1 MINQTLE
8 RLRAMRLPAMADAC
22 QYQAGQ
28 PDITALSFEERFG
41 LIVEHEWTD
50 RQNRHLRRLLRD
62 AHLRLPAC
70 MEDLDYHPSRGLD
83 RSFMLSLATCE
94 WLQSHLNVI
103 ITGLTGCGKTYA
115 ACALG
120 NAACR
125 QGYSV
130 RYYRISQL
138 LSDLAIARADG
149 THAKLFGSICKTKLL
164 ILDDWGLVPCTQAES
179 REILDLVEDRYNLS
193 SCVIVSQVPVDHWH
207 KLLADPT
214 MADAIL
220 DRLVHN
226 SYKIALRGD
235 SMRRQK
241 TPLTPDA
248 GAKSTTQKGDC
259 Q

>member
-1 MINQTLE
+1 
-8 RLRAMRLPAMADAC
+8 MRLYAMADAC
-22 QYQAGQ
+22 RHQLEQ

-62 AHLRLPAC
+62 ARLRLPAC
-70 MEDLDYHPSRGLD
+70 MEEMDYNPVRGLD
-83 RSFMLSLATCE
+83 RSFLLSLATCE
-94 WLQSHLNVI
+94 WLQSHLNII
-103 ITGLTGCGKTYA
+103 ITGLTGCGKTWT

-130 RYYRISQL
+130 RYYRVSQL
-138 LSDLAIARADG
+138 LSDLALARADG
-149 THAKLFGSICKTKLL
+149 THAKLFSSICKVKLL

-179 REILDLVEDRYNLS
+179 REILDLVEERYNVS
-193 SCVIVSQVPVDHWH
+193 SCIIVSQVPVDHWH
-207 KLLADPT
+207 EVLVDPT

-226 SYKIALRGD
+226 SYRIALKGD
-235 SMRRQK
+235 SMRRLRS
-241 TPLTPDA
+241 PLVPDA
-248 GAKSTTQKGDC
+248 GGKAAARKETADDT
-259 Q
+259 

>member
-28 PDITALSFEERFG
+28 PDMASLSFEERFG
-41 LIVEHEWTD
+41 LIVEHEWMD

-70 MEDLDYHPSRGLD
+70 MEEIDYNPSRGLD
-83 RSFMLSLATCE
+83 RSFLLSLATCE
-94 WLQSHLNVI
+94 WLQRSLNVI
-103 ITGLTGCGKTYA
+103 ITGLTGCGKSYA

-130 RYYRISQL
+130 RYYRISKL
-138 LSDLAIARADG
+138 LSDLIVARADG
-149 THAKLFGSICKTKLL
+149 THSKLFSSICKVKLL
-164 ILDDWGLVPCTQAES
+164 ILDDWGLVPCAQAET
-179 REILDLVEDRYNLS
+179 REILDIIEERYNVS
-193 SCVIVSQVPVDHWH
+193 SSIIVSQVPVDHWH
-207 KLLADPT
+207 EVLVDPT

-226 SYKIALRGD
+226 SYKIPLRGD
-235 SMRRQK
+235 SMRRLK
-241 TPLTPDA
+241 SPLTPDVA
-248 GAKSTTQKGDC
+248 SKSE
-259 Q
+259 